1 MCARA
6 DWTPIMNLK
15 IATAAL
21 LVGTLLLADQVFA
34 DCPGPFMRD
43 VKRAYENAKSAESQG
58 RKEDALFFYHG
69 AEGEVCEGPNPYE
82 ADAAKRAAP
91 LALELGAAAEKRGD
105 FEKAERLYDAGGQ
118 FIAADRA
125 FIQTVRAKP
134 DDPGTYQGAL
144 EHFRGRGETWFA
156 ANNAAAM
163 KAAGAYTPD
172 PKLVAEVNAMPVK
185 GIERAT
191 QKEASNFN
199 EEYLKDYVQMMQ
211 SRPDD
216 ATDATAIQK
225 MIGAQQ
231 AFTQKWKTD
240 DMVKV
245 SRDALNNLRM
255 WGLTVQDQK
264 LAATVAAKV
273 AQLSDQRATTLRQ
286 KFAGAPKLL
295 EDAMDYYRVPASD
308 NQKVEVHVA
317 AVRSQSLKLGDD
329 ANAKNR
335 YSLAAAYY
343 EVADADDKAEAVRQ
357 RGQQAAMQKMQ
368 PSIDQM
374 RKQAEALQTQYGDP
388 AKVAEMQRQAEAAR
402 KAMQEQQATSK
413 ANSKKSAADLEKE
426 LGL

>member
-21 LVGTLLLADQVFA
+21 LVGTLFLVDQAFA

-91 LALELGAAAEKRGD
+91 LALELGAAAEKRAD
-105 FEKAERLYDAGGQ
+105 FEKAGRLYDAGGQ
-118 FIAADRA
+118 FAAADRA
-125 FIQTVRAKP
+125 YIQTVRAKP

-163 KAAGAYTPD
+163 KVAGAYTPD
-172 PKLVAEVNAMPVK
+172 PKLVAEVNAMPAK

-191 QKEASNFN
+191 QKEASSFN

-225 MIGAQQ
+225 TISAQQ

-264 LAATVAAKV
+264 LGSTVAAKI

-295 EDAMDYYRVPASD
+295 EDAMDYYRVPQSD
-308 NQKVEVHVA
+308 KVDVQVA
-317 AVRSQSLKLGDD
+317 AVRSQALKLGDD

-335 YSLAAAYY
+335 YALAAAYY
-343 EVADADDKAEAVRQ
+343 EVAGADDKAEAVRQ

-374 RKQAEALQTQYGDP
+374 RKQAEAFQKQYSEP

-413 ANSKKSAADLEKE
+413 ANNKKSAADLEKE